1 MTNTNMFEDL
11 PSVDDE
17 CNLPDGLHIQDSYT
31 NDLGDAVN
39 DDIYGDDDFDPDAAF
54 QRQFD
59 RQLQIL
65 DHQIADFESDP
76 TVPNAA
82 KGPPIYVGF
91 DSEFLSGDKDT
102 DNTVLSLQLY
112 LIGECGVLPKVVY
125 PKGLTKSDRPLF
137 YKTLNNLITEA
148 LETGILLEWPSRV
161 YLCGFFLRI
170 DLPSFVDLD
179 LFKERL
185 SNAGG
190 RVCSVGPLNEV
201 SVKSAYADNLDVKV
215 RQSNTDVARIPL
227 SNKSLIAGDFNGL
240 IRRYRVHFIDVGS
253 HVAVG
258 TSLAQMGDLID
269 LPKLLIPEGYSIERM
284 DELLKGNKAA
294 FEEYGLRDAEIA
306 VKYFIRLLDFA
317 EKHTGRRSLPATAS
331 GLGVRIF
338 KSQLDAA
345 GTNFNKAF
353 GVADTSSTSWNNAK
367 GMVITRKGK
376 SSTDMRAI
384 IEPFVASCYSG
395 GRNEC
400 YAFGPTLL
408 GVWNDFDLAGAYT
421 TGMVDLRHID
431 YDNFKHTHDPADFV
445 GHVLG
450 FAYVEF
456 EFPPET
462 IFPSLPVRG
471 RNGGLFYPLTGKS
484 YCTAPEI
491 EVALNL
497 GCKITIK
504 HGIVIPW
511 LDGDDRLFEPYVTGI
526 RKLRKSFV
534 KGSIDELY
542 AKLLGNSLYGKTAQ
556 GLKKKTVF
564 DTKGMT
570 SEELPHSEL
579 TNAAIAAHTTGFIR
593 AVLSEQIA
601 GVPSHRRVVSATT
614 DGFITD
620 ADLSELD
627 LSGPMAQRFQVL
639 CNRVA
644 PDSPMLERKHR
655 VRQIVAMKTRG
666 QITGLTYDDE
676 PVVLAKAGVSPNVP
690 VAEHNDY
697 MLKLFV
703 NRQADDMTQT
713 RPFTPIRDQWI
724 KNADVVRITRE
735 IRLNLEFDFKRKLLD
750 PLMVGVADVD
760 HVSLQSVPWATVGE
774 AEQARAFFDGWRRK
788 RCLKTIEDWDD
799 WDDMYQFSLVR
810 SSLIASGG
818 KGFGI
823 RATVKGVADVFRRLF
838 LRAYT
843 QDLCG
848 LTRSM
853 TYKQLAEWL
862 TDQGYPTTADEV
874 KNAKRAQFVEHAVP
888 ATSRVMQFASVLSNG
903 FPSIE
908 IQKFIKSN

>member
-1 MTNTNMFEDL
+1 MTNTNVILDL
-11 PSVDDE
+11 PLVDE
-17 CNLPDGLHIQDSYT
+17 CSLADRLHIQDSYT

-39 DDIYGDDDFDPDAAF
+39 DDFYVDDDFDPEADF
-54 QRQFD
+54 QRQLD
-59 RQLQIL
+59 RELQIL

-76 TVPNAA
+76 SEPHAG
-82 KGPPIYVGF
+82 KGPPVYVGF

-102 DNTVLSLQLY
+102 DNTVLSLQFY
-112 LIGECGVLPKVVY
+112 LVGECGVLTKIVY
-125 PKGLTKSDRPLF
+125 PSGDAKSERPSF
-137 YKTLNNLITEA
+137 YKTISRLIIEA
-148 LETGILLEWPSRV
+148 LETGIILEWPSRV
-161 YLCGFFLRI
+161 FVCGFFLRI
-170 DLPSFVDLD
+170 DLPAFADLVSFKNVLD
-179 LFKERL
+179 
-185 SNAGG
+185 SAGG
-190 RVCSVGPLNEV
+190 RVTSINSEVEVAPDPEDLKRLLKNKSFIASDLNGMTRRF
-201 SVKSAYADNLDVKV
+201 KV
-215 RQSNTDVARIPL
+215 R
-227 SNKSLIAGDFNGL
+227 
-240 IRRYRVHFIDVGS
+240 FIDVGS

-284 DELLKGNKAA
+284 DELLKSNKAA

-338 KSQLDAA
+338 KSQLDVS
-345 GTNFNKAF
+345 GTDFNKAF
-353 GVADTSSTSWNNAK
+353 GVGETSSTSWNNAK
-367 GMVITRKGK
+367 GNVITYKVK
-376 SSTDMRAI
+376 APSDMRAI

-421 TGMVDLRHID
+421 TGLVDLRHID
-431 YDNFKHTHDPADFV
+431 YDNFKHTHEPADFV

-456 EFPPET
+456 EFPPE
-462 IFPSLPVRG
+462 IRFPSLPVRG

-497 GCKITIK
+497 GCKINIK
-504 HGIVIPW
+504 HGLVIPW
-511 LDGDDRLFEPYVTGI
+511 LDGDERLFEPYVTGI

-570 SEELPHSEL
+570 SVELPHSEL

-644 PDSPMLERKHR
+644 SDSPMLERKHR

-676 PVVLAKAGVSPNVP
+676 PLVLAKAGVSPNVP

-697 MLKLFV
+697 MLNLFI

-750 PLMVGVADVD
+750 PLMVGVADAD
-760 HVSLQSVPWATVGE
+760 HVSLQSVPWATAGE
-774 AEQARAFFDGWRRK
+774 AEQARSFFDGWRRK
-788 RCLKTIEDWDD
+788 RCLKTVQDWDD
-799 WDDMYQFSLVR
+799 WDDMYQFSLIR
-810 SSLIASGG
+810 TSLMVSGG

-843 QDLCG
+843 QGLCG
-848 LTRSM
+848 LTRTM
-853 TYKQLAEWL
+853 TYNQLAEWL
-862 TDQGYPTTADEV
+862 TNQGYPTTADEV
-874 KNAKRAQFVEHAVP
+874 KNAKRAKFVEHAVP

-908 IQKFIKSN
+908 IHQFIKSN

>member
-1 MTNTNMFEDL
+1 MFEDL
-11 PSVDDE
+11 PLVDDCHLAE
-17 CNLPDGLHIQDSYT
+17 GLPIQDSN
-31 NDLGDAVN
+31 NDIGDAVN
-39 DDIYGDDDFDPDAAF
+39 DDFYIDDDFDPEAEF
-54 QRQFD
+54 QHQLE

-76 TVPNAA
+76 SEPHAGN
-82 KGPPIYVGF
+82 GPPVYVGF
-91 DSEFLSGDKDT
+91 DSEFLSGDQDT
-102 DNTVLSLQLY
+102 DNTVLSLQFY
-112 LIGECGVLPKVVY
+112 LVGECGVLTKIIY
-125 PKGLTKSDRPLF
+125 PSGDAKSERPSF
-137 YKTLNNLITEA
+137 YKTISRLIIEA
-148 LETGILLEWPSRV
+148 LETGVILEWPSRV
-161 YLCGFFLRI
+161 FVCGFFLRI
-170 DLPSFVDLD
+170 DLPAFADLVSFKNDLD
-179 LFKERL
+179 
-185 SNAGG
+185 SAGG
-190 RVCSVGPLNEV
+190 RVTSINSEIEV
-201 SVKSAYADNLDVKV
+201 VPDPEDLKRLLKNRSFVASDPDGMTRRFKV
-215 RQSNTDVARIPL
+215 R
-227 SNKSLIAGDFNGL
+227 
-240 IRRYRVHFIDVGS
+240 FIDVGS

-345 GTNFNKAF
+345 GTDFNKAF
-353 GVADTSSTSWNNAK
+353 GVGETSSTSWNNAK
-367 GMVITRKGK
+367 GNVITYKIK
-376 SSTDMRAI
+376 APSEMRAI
-384 IEPFVASCYSG
+384 IEPFVTSCYSG

-421 TGMVDLRHID
+421 TGLVDLRHID
-431 YDNFKHTHDPADFV
+431 YDNFKHTHNPADFI

-456 EFPPET
+456 EFPPE
-462 IFPSLPVRG
+462 IRFPSLPVRG

-497 GCKITIK
+497 GCTINIK
-504 HGIVIPW
+504 HGLVIPW

-570 SEELPHSEL
+570 SVELPHSEL

-601 GVPSHRRVVSATT
+601 GVPSHRNVVSATT

-627 LSGPMAQRFQVL
+627 LSGPMAKRFQFL

-644 PDSPMLERKHR
+644 PDSHMLERKHR
-655 VRQIVAMKTRG
+655 VRQLVAMKTRG
-666 QITGLTYDDE
+666 QVTGLAYDEDA
-676 PVVLAKAGVSPNVP
+676 VVLAKAGVSPNVP
-690 VAEHNDY
+690 AAEHNDY
-697 MLKLFV
+697 MLNLFV
-703 NRQADDMTQT
+703 NRQANDMTQT

-750 PLMVGVADVD
+750 PLMVGVADTD
-760 HVSLQSVPWATVGE
+760 HLSLQSVPWATASE

-788 RCLKTIEDWDD
+788 RCLKTVQDWDD
-799 WDDMYQFSLVR
+799 WDDIYQFSLIR
-810 SSLIASGG
+810 SALIASGG

-843 QDLCG
+843 QSLCG
-848 LTRSM
+848 LTRTM
-853 TYKQLAEWL
+853 TYNQLAEWL

-874 KNAKRAQFVEHAVP
+874 KNAKRAKFVEHAVP

-908 IQKFIKSN
+908 IHQFIKSN

>member
-1 MTNTNMFEDL
+1 MTNTNVILDL
-11 PSVDDE
+11 PLVDE
-17 CNLPDGLHIQDSYT
+17 CNLADRLHIQDSYT

-39 DDIYGDDDFDPDAAF
+39 DDFYVDDDFDPEAEF
-54 QRQFD
+54 QRQLD
-59 RQLQIL
+59 RELQIL
-65 DHQIADFESDP
+65 DHQITDFESDP
-76 TVPNAA
+76 SEPHAG
-82 KGPPIYVGF
+82 KGPPVYVGF

-102 DNTVLSLQLY
+102 DNTVLSLQFY
-112 LIGECGVLPKVVY
+112 LVGECGVLTKIVY
-125 PKGLTKSDRPLF
+125 PSGDAKSERPSF
-137 YKTLNNLITEA
+137 YKTISRLIIEA
-148 LETGILLEWPSRV
+148 LETGIILEWPSRV
-161 YLCGFFLRI
+161 FVCGFFLRI
-170 DLPSFVDLD
+170 DLPAFADLVSFKNVLD
-179 LFKERL
+179 
-185 SNAGG
+185 SAGG
-190 RVCSVGPLNEV
+190 RVTSINSEIEVIPDPEDLKRLLKNKSFVANDLNGM
-201 SVKSAYADNLDVKV
+201 SRRFKV
-215 RQSNTDVARIPL
+215 R
-227 SNKSLIAGDFNGL
+227 
-240 IRRYRVHFIDVGS
+240 FIDVGS

-338 KSQLDAA
+338 KSQLDVA
-345 GTNFNKAF
+345 GTDFNKAF
-353 GVADTSSTSWNNAK
+353 GVGETSSTSWNNAK
-367 GMVITRKGK
+367 GNVITYKVK
-376 SSTDMRAI
+376 APSDMRAI

-421 TGMVDLRHID
+421 TGLVDLRHID

-456 EFPPET
+456 EFPPE
-462 IFPSLPVRG
+462 IKFPSLPVRG

-497 GCKITIK
+497 GCKINIK
-504 HGIVIPW
+504 HGLVIPW

-570 SEELPHSEL
+570 SVELPHSEL

-644 PDSPMLERKHR
+644 PDSSMLERKHR

-666 QITGLTYDDE
+666 QITGLTYDDD

-697 MLKLFV
+697 MLNLFV

-788 RCLKTIEDWDD
+788 RCLKTVEDWDD
-799 WDDMYQFSLVR
+799 WDDIYQFCLVR
-810 SSLIASGG
+810 SALIASGG

-843 QDLCG
+843 QELCG
-848 LTRSM
+848 LTRSL
-853 TYKQLAEWL
+853 TYNQLAEWL

-874 KNAKRAQFVEHAVP
+874 KNAKRANFVEHAVP

-908 IQKFIKSN
+908 IHQFIKSN